1 MGANGRLNSK
11 HIALGEMMT
20 KKIFKKNC
28 GALKKKTKVMS

>member
-20 KKIFKKNC
+20 KKKKILNC
-28 GALKKKTKVMS
+28 GA